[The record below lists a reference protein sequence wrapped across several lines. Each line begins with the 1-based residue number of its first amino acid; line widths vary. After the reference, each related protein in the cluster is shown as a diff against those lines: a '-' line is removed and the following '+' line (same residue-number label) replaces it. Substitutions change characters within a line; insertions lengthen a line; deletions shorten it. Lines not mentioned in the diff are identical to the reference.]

1 MSAGGLL
8 DGIRVLDASIWR
20 PGPYATQLLGDL
32 GAEVCK
38 IEPPGGDPMRAF
50 PELFASLNGDKRSIV
65 LDLKDDADRARARA
79 LADQADVLMEGFRP
93 GVADRLGIGYDDVR
107 ATNPSI
113 VYCSISGY
121 GQTGPLRDVPG
132 HDLNYQAYAGALV
145 PDGGEPRE
153 SALPVGDLA
162 GGAFAALAVCA
173 AIVGRT
179 RTGEGERID
188 VSMTDVL
195 ATWTGAASSRL
206 TGAEERRSGL
216 PTYGTFATSDGRYL
230 TLGVITEQ
238 HFWEAVCDG
247 LGLADLRDVG
257 LFDRIDRTDEVR
269 GRLAGAIAAR
279 PLDDLLAAL
288 DGAPAAPALTR
299 AEMLEHPQLVHRGLV
314 GGTTAEGFPGIGYP
328 VRFGVHPARTPGA
341 APSIG
346 EHQDAGFLPRED
358 PRPRPRDHRS

>member
-1 MSAGGLL
+1 MSGGLL

-50 PELFASLNGDKRSIV
+50 PELFASLNGDKRSVV
-65 LDLKDDADRARARA
+65 LDLKDEGDRARARD
-79 LADQADVLMEGFRP
+79 LADRADVLVEGFRP
-93 GVADRLGIGYDDVR
+93 GVADRLGIGYEDVR
-107 ATNPSI
+107 STNPAI

-132 HDLNYQAYAGALV
+132 HDLNYQASAGALA
-145 PDGGEPRE
+145 PEGGEPKE

-173 AIVGRT
+173 AIVGRA
-179 RTGEGERID
+179 RTGEGEHID

-195 ATWTGAASSRL
+195 ATWTGAASNRL
-206 TGAEERRSGL
+206 TGAEDRLAGL
-216 PTYGTFATSDGRYL
+216 PTYGSFATADGRFL

-247 LGLADLRDVG
+247 LGLDDLREVG
-257 LFDRIDRTDEVR
+257 LFDRIDRADEVR
-269 GRLAGAIAAR
+269 GRISAAVAAR
-279 PLDDLLAAL
+279 PLDELLASL
-288 DGAPAAPALTR
+288 EGAPAAAALTR

-314 GGTTAEGFPGIGYP
+314 GDTTPDGFPRMGYP
-328 VRFGVHPARTPGA
+328 VRFGVHPARTPGR
-341 APSIG
+341 APEVG
-346 EHQDAGFLPRED
+346 EHQDTAFT
-358 PRPRPRDHRS
+358 

>member
-1 MSAGGLL
+1 MSGGLL

-50 PELFASLNGDKRSIV
+50 PELFAALNGDKRSVV
-65 LDLKDDADRARARA
+65 LDLKDEGERVRARDLADRA
-79 LADQADVLMEGFRP
+79 DVLVEGFRP

-107 ATNPSI
+107 STNPAI

-121 GQTGPLRDVPG
+121 GQTGPMRDVPG
-132 HDLNYQAYAGALV
+132 HDLNYQASAGALA
-145 PDGGEPRE
+145 PDGGAPRE

-173 AIVGRT
+173 AIVGRA
-179 RTGEGERID
+179 RTGEGEHID

-195 ATWTGAASSRL
+195 ATWTGAASNRL
-206 TGAEERRSGL
+206 TGAEDRPAGL
-216 PTYGTFATSDGRYL
+216 PTYGSFATADGRFL

-247 LGLADLRDVG
+247 LGLADLRAVG
-257 LFDRIDRTDEVR
+257 LFDRIDRADEVR
-269 GRLAGAIAAR
+269 GRIVAAVAAR
-279 PLDDLLAAL
+279 PLDELVASLE
-288 DGAPAAPALTR
+288 GAPVAAALTR
-299 AEMLEHPQLVHRGLV
+299 AEMLGHPQLVYRGLV
-314 GGTTAEGFPGIGYP
+314 GGTTSDGSPRMGYP
-328 VRFGVHPARTPGA
+328 VRFGVHPARTPGR
-341 APSIG
+341 APDPG
-346 EHQDAGFLPRED
+346 EHQDAGFA
-358 PRPRPRDHRS
+358 

>member
-1 MSAGGLL
+1 MSGGLL

-50 PELFASLNGDKRSIV
+50 PELFASLNGDKRSVV
-65 LDLKDDADRARARA
+65 LDLKDEGDRARARD
-79 LADQADVLMEGFRP
+79 LADRADVLVEGFRP
-93 GVADRLGIGYDDVR
+93 GVADRLGIGYEDVR
-107 ATNPSI
+107 STNPAI

-121 GQTGPLRDVPG
+121 GQTGPMRDVPG
-132 HDLNYQAYAGALV
+132 HDLNYQASAGALA
-145 PDGGEPRE
+145 PEGGEPKE

-173 AIVGRT
+173 AIVGRA
-179 RTGEGERID
+179 RTGEGEHID

-195 ATWTGAASSRL
+195 ATWTGAASNRL
-206 TGAEERRSGL
+206 TGAEDRLAGL
-216 PTYGTFATSDGRYL
+216 PTYGSFATADGRFL

-247 LGLADLRDVG
+247 LGLDDLREVG
-257 LFDRIDRTDEVR
+257 LFDRIDRADEVR
-269 GRLAGAIAAR
+269 GRISAAVAAR
-279 PLDDLLAAL
+279 PLDELLASL
-288 DGAPAAPALTR
+288 EGAPAAAALTR

-314 GGTTAEGFPGIGYP
+314 GDTTPDGFPRMGYP
-328 VRFGVHPARTPGA
+328 VRFGVHPARTPGR
-341 APSIG
+341 APEVG
-346 EHQDAGFLPRED
+346 EHQDTAFT
-358 PRPRPRDHRS
+358 

>member
-1 MSAGGLL
+1 MTTTGLL

-20 PGPYATQLLGDL
+20 PGPYATQLLGDP

-50 PELFASLNGDKRSIV
+50 PELFASLNGDKRSVV
-65 LDLKDDADRARARA
+65 LDLKDGTDRATARA
-79 LADQADVLMEGFRP
+79 LAAAADVLMEGFRP
-93 GVADRLGIGYDDVR
+93 GVADRLGIGYEDVR
-107 ATNPSI
+107 STNPGI

-121 GQTGPLRDVPG
+121 GQSGPLRDVPG
-132 HDLNYQAYAGALV
+132 HDLNYQAYAGSLT

-153 SALPVGDLA
+153 SALPIGDLA

-173 AIVGRT
+173 ALAGRA
-179 RTGEGERID
+179 RTGEGERVD

-195 ATWTGAASSRL
+195 ATWTGAASNRL
-206 TGAEERRSGL
+206 TGAEDRLAGL
-216 PTYGTFATSDGRYL
+216 PTYGTFATADGRHL

-247 LGLADLRDVG
+247 LGLDDLRAVG
-257 LFDRIDRTDEVR
+257 LFDRLDRAEEVR
-269 GRLAGAIAAR
+269 ARVADAIAAK
-279 PLDDLLAAL
+279 PLDELLHAL

-314 GGTTAEGFPGIGYP
+314 GDVTPEGFPRMGYP
-328 VRFGVHPARTPGA
+328 VLLGRHPARVPGRAPTP
-341 APSIG
+341 G
-346 EHQDAGFLPRED
+346 EHQGEGFTA
-358 PRPRPRDHRS
+358 RP

>member
-1 MSAGGLL
+1 MSGGLL
-8 DGIRVLDASIWR
+8 DGVRVLDASIWR

-50 PELFASLNGDKRSIV
+50 PELFVSLNGDKRSVV
-65 LDLKDDADRARARA
+65 LDLKSDADRARAHA
-79 LADQADVLMEGFRP
+79 LAAEADVFIEGFRP
-93 GVADRLGIGYDDVR
+93 GVADRLGIGYDAVR
-107 ATNPSI
+107 ATNPAI

-132 HDLNYQAYAGALV
+132 HDLNYQAYAGALA

-173 AIVGRT
+173 AIVGRA

-195 ATWTGAASSRL
+195 ATWTGAA
-206 TGAEERRSGL
+206 TPVMAGAEDRVAGL
-216 PTYGTFATSDGRYL
+216 PTYGTFATADGRHL

-247 LGLADLRDVG
+247 LGLADLREVG
-257 LFDRIDRTDEVR
+257 LFDRIDRSEEVR
-269 GRLAGAIAAR
+269 VRVADAIAAR
-279 PLDDLLAAL
+279 PLADLLASL
-288 DGAPAAPALTR
+288 DGAPAAPALSR
-299 AEMLEHPQLVHRGLV
+299 GEMLEQPQLVHRGLV
-314 GGTTAEGFPGIGYP
+314 GGTTPEGFARMGYP
-328 VRFGVHPARTPGA
+328 VLFGVHPARVPGR
-341 APSIG
+341 APEPG
-346 EHQDAGFLPRED
+346 EHQDAGFLPR
-358 PRPRPRDHRS
+358 PPTP

>member
-1 MSAGGLL
+1 MTPSGLL

-50 PELFASLNGDKRSIV
+50 PELFASLNGDKRSVV
-65 LDLKDDADRARARA
+65 LDLKDEADRARARA
-79 LADQADVLMEGFRP
+79 LANEADVLMEGFRP

-107 ATNPSI
+107 ASNPAI

-121 GQTGPLRDVPG
+121 GQDGPLRDVPG
-132 HDLNYQAYAGALV
+132 HDLNYQAYAGALA
-145 PDGGEPRE
+145 PDGGDPRE
-153 SALPVGDLA
+153 SALPIGDLA
-162 GGAFAALAVCA
+162 GGTFAALAVCA
-173 AIVGRT
+173 AIIGRA

-195 ATWTGAASSRL
+195 ATWTGAASNRL
-206 TGAEERRSGL
+206 TGAEDRLAGL
-216 PTYGTFATSDGRYL
+216 PTYGTFATADRRFL

-247 LGLADLRDVG
+247 LGLGDLRDVG
-257 LFDRIDRTDEVR
+257 LFDRINRTDEVR
-269 GRLAGAIAAR
+269 GRVAAAIAAR
-279 PLDDLLAAL
+279 PLDELLVAL

-314 GGTTAEGFPGIGYP
+314 GGTNADGFPRMGYP
-328 VRFGVHPARTPGA
+328 VLFATHRAHTPGP
-341 APSIG
+341 APEPG
-346 EHQDAGFLPRED
+346 EHQDAGFRARR
-358 PRPRPRDHRS
+358 RPPM

>member
-1 MSAGGLL
+1 MTDGGLL
-8 DGIRVLDASIWR
+8 AGIRVLDASIWR

-50 PELFASLNGDKRSIV
+50 PELFASLNGDKRSVV
-65 LDLKDDADRARARA
+65 LDLKTDVDRARART
-79 LADQADVLMEGFRP
+79 LADEADVLVEGFRP
-93 GVADRLGIGYDDVR
+93 GVAERLGIGYDDVR
-107 ATNPSI
+107 SSNPAI

-132 HDLNYQAYAGALV
+132 HDLNYQAYAGALA

-173 AIVGRT
+173 AIIGRA
-179 RTGEGERID
+179 RTGEGEHID

-195 ATWTGAASSRL
+195 ATWTGAASNRL
-206 TGAEERRSGL
+206 TGAEDKLAGL
-216 PTYGTFATSDGRYL
+216 PTYGTFPTADGRFL

-238 HFWEAVCDG
+238 HFWDAVCDG
-247 LGLADLRDVG
+247 LGLDDLRDVG
-257 LFDRIDRTDEVR
+257 LFDRIDRADEVR
-269 GRLAGAIAAR
+269 GRVAAAVADR
-279 PLDDLLAAL
+279 PLDELLVTL

-299 AEMLEHPQLVHRGLV
+299 SEMLEHPQLVHRGLV
-314 GGTTAEGFPGIGYP
+314 GGSTAEGFPRIGYP
-328 VRFGVHPARTPGA
+328 VLFGLHPARAPGR
-341 APSIG
+341 APEPG
-346 EHQDAGFLPRED
+346 EHQDLGFLPRT
-358 PRPRPRDHRS
+358 PTA

>member
-1 MSAGGLL
+1 MTLSGLL
-8 DGIRVLDASIWR
+8 AGIRVLDASIWR

-50 PELFASLNGDKRSIV
+50 PELFASLNGDKRSV
-65 LDLKDDADRARARA
+65 VFDLKDDAHQSRARA
-79 LADQADVLMEGFRP
+79 LADEADVLVEGFRP

-107 ATNPSI
+107 ATNPAI

-132 HDLNYQAYAGALV
+132 HDLNYQAYAGALA

-173 AIVGRT
+173 AIVGRA

-195 ATWTGAASSRL
+195 ATWTGAASNRL
-206 TGAEERRSGL
+206 TGAEDRLAGL
-216 PTYGTFATSDGRYL
+216 PTYGTFATADGRHL

-247 LGLADLRDVG
+247 LGLDDLRDVG
-257 LFDRIDRTDEVR
+257 LFDRIDHAEVVR
-269 GRLAGAIAAR
+269 GRVAAAVAAR
-279 PLDDLLAAL
+279 PLDELLVAL
-288 DGAPAAPALTR
+288 EGAPAAPALTR

-314 GGTTAEGFPGIGYP
+314 GGTTAEGFPRMGYP
-328 VRFGVHPARTPGA
+328 VLFGVHPARTPGR
-341 APSIG
+341 APG
-346 EHQDAGFLPRED
+346 VGDHQDEGF
-358 PRPRPRDHRS
+358 RPRP